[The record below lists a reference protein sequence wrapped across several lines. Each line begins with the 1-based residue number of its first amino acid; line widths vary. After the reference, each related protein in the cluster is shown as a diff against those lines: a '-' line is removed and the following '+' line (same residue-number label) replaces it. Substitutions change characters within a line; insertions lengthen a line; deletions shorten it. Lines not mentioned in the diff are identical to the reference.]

1 MSRSRA
7 ELMTAPRRTPAAP
20 GRLRLDLLPN
30 PYGPS
35 IHVQEM
41 LASSDDLHLPAGD
54 RETRFH
60 LRLASVLKVPAD
72 WLVLA
77 NGIDELLSMILLWR
91 RENGPL
97 VLFPPHD
104 PSDTRRATQH
114 GLDVVSV
121 PRAGDWTLGLNPERI
136 ERVPMGG
143 TALVTSPNDP
153 TGTILGSQDAIR
165 LTRRCDLVVVDERH
179 GEYSARTMVPFV
191 RECDN
196 LIVLRT
202 FETWAGLSGL
212 PLAFAVAPPKLAAE
226 LVAFRRAGGLATSAI
241 IAATATLND
250 FAYVRAT
257 VRRVREERSRL
268 YRMLRKL
275 NMVSCPYPSWA
286 NFLLVRVERGDSETI
301 SRELARRDIQVYPPP
316 QPELANHLRISATC
330 PESTHALKLA
340 LIEIALSL

>member
-1 MSRSRA
+1 
-7 ELMTAPRRTPAAP
+7 
-20 GRLRLDLLPN
+20 
-30 PYGPS
+30 
-35 IHVQEM
+35 M

-54 RETRFH
+54 REIRFH
-60 LRLASVLKVPAD
+60 LRLANVLNVPPD

-91 RENGPL
+91 REKGPL
-97 VLFPPHD
+97 ILFPPHD
-104 PSDTRRATQH
+104 PADFCRATRH
-114 GLDVVSV
+114 GLEVVSV
-121 PRAGDWTLGLNPERI
+121 PRASDWALGLNPERLA
-136 ERVPMGG
+136 RVPSGG

-165 LTRRCDLVVVDERH
+165 LTRRCGLVVVDERH
-179 GEYSARTMVPFV
+179 GEYSARTLVPYV
-191 RECDN
+191 REFEN
-196 LIVLRT
+196 LIVLQT
-202 FETWAGLSGL
+202 FETWAGLSGV
-212 PLAFAVAPPKLAAE
+212 PLAYAVAPPRLTAE
-226 LVAFRRAGGLATSAI
+226 LGAYRRASGLATSGV

-250 FAYVRAT
+250 LAYVRAT

-286 NFLLVRVERGDSETI
+286 NFLLVRVERGDSEAI
-301 SRELARRDIQVYPPP
+301 SRELARREIQVYLPP

-330 PESTHALKLA
+330 SESTQALKAA